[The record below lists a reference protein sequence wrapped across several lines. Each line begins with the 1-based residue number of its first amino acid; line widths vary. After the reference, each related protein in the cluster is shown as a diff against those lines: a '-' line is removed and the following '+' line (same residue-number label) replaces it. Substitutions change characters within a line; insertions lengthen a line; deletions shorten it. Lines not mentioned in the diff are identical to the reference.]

1 MPPHRSDQR
10 NIDAEIF
17 DGLMNSFPDQK
28 CTELTKHLILGD
40 GSTLKIFLSVW
51 ASKGEILYGDDR
63 ELLQWLLD
71 RALETGEADVS
82 WETLL
87 EYLGSNPT
95 ASQKKAIFE
104 TALRIVVTG
113 AALDHDGVFMAMNLV
128 RSHCSGQPEITE
140 AAAEDDFQQEIRF
153 VFYIGFLELMRRAK
167 DPKALS
173 PLRLTEATK
182 LRD

>member
-1 MPPHRSDQR
+1 
-10 NIDAEIF
+10 
-17 DGLMNSFPDQK
+17 
-28 CTELTKHLILGD
+28 
-40 GSTLKIFLSVW
+40 VW